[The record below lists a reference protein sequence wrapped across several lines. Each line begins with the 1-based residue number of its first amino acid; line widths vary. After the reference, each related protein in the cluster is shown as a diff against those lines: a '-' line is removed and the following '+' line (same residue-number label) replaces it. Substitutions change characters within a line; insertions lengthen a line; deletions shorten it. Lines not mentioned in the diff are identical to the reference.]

1 MDRNT
6 ACRFA
11 IRIPGYEEHGTHVY
25 HVTCDKNWVRDKDTI
40 SWMDFYADLNV
51 EIKRG
56 SNQSLSV
63 SFWDKVA
70 CKYMDID
77 SDSSL
82 LAAIDMY
89 WDIRKLP
96 LVVSVINQP
105 SHENKSA
112 TDLTIVDM
120 KTSQLLIYPIENK
133 SAVVTSVASNTEER
147 PTNYL
152 AYDIEEMPTN
162 YLAYDTEE
170 RTADDPWGEND
181 EIEYVGVDD
190 EPVEPSSNTG
200 FDYIPDT
207 DEEDN
212 DDCIVDDEKGCE
224 VVEHITDLENPK
236 IAVGVTFEDRETF

>member
-1 MDRNT
+1 
-6 ACRFA
+6 
-11 IRIPGYEEHGTHVY
+11 
-25 HVTCDKNWVRDKDTI
+25 
-40 SWMDFYADLNV
+40 MDFYADIDL

-56 SNQSLSV
+56 SIQSLSV

-105 SHENKSA
+105 CYENKSA

-120 KTSQLLIYPIENK
+120 KTSQLYD
-133 SAVVTSVASNTEER
+133 TEER

-152 AYDIEEMPTN
+152 AYD
-162 YLAYDTEE
+162 TEE
-170 RTADDPWGEND
+170 RAADDPWGEND
-181 EIEYVGVDD
+181 ETEYVG
-190 EPVEPSSNTG
+190 TKKRKRCKRCG
-200 FDYIPDT
+200 QLGHMQ
-207 DEEDN
+207 
-212 DDCIVDDEKGCE
+212 K
-224 VVEHITDLENPK
+224 
-236 IAVGVTFEDRETF
+236 TFYFS

>member
-70 CKYMDID
+70 CEYMDID

-112 TDLTIVDM
+112 TDLT
-120 KTSQLLIYPIENK
+120 LLI
-133 SAVVTSVASNTEER
+133 
-147 PTNYL
+147 
-152 AYDIEEMPTN
+152 
-162 YLAYDTEE
+162 
-170 RTADDPWGEND
+170 
-181 EIEYVGVDD
+181 
-190 EPVEPSSNTG
+190 
-200 FDYIPDT
+200 
-207 DEEDN
+207 
-212 DDCIVDDEKGCE
+212 
-224 VVEHITDLENPK
+224 
-236 IAVGVTFEDRETF
+236 